1 FCYIE
6 SGRQF
11 RAVSTSFWLLASS
24 LGSIW
29 IIILEPAFTK
39 AAMSTSTKSWAYSG
53 IGMFGCAMY
62 CAIAY
67 YYVPRKNRPS
77 INEAARIAKEAE
89 YSLAQY

>member
-29 IIILEPAFTK
+29 ILILEPPFVA
-39 AAMSTSTKSWAYSG
+39 SGISNSTKDWAYSG

-62 CAIAY
+62 CVIAY
-67 YYVPRKNRPS
+67 FYVPRKIRPS
-77 INEAARIAKEAE
+77 INEAARVAKEAE